1 MESRNLNLHQ
11 KTTTMQDQ
19 NRYLAPKFEKCSPY
33 EYWIPT
39 APLDPFNSVY
49 RTPCLHWAAQ
59 SMLRR
64 VQPARGATR
73 RTLRQS
79 RAAANAIPRSTS
91 KFAPRTH
98 AHKAREISCSS
109 IAIVPFSSVSNQGLW
124 IDHQHHGLTHTLAIW
139 RNFFVPF
146 DISWQMKMA
155 PHQRPHKEPLVEQD
169 QKLNTWHM

>member
-1 MESRNLNLHQ
+1 MASKHYQWLTLWLV
-11 KTTTMQDQ
+11 
-19 NRYLAPKFEKCSPY
+19 YLFSKVLYFPC
-33 EYWIPT
+33 
-39 APLDPFNSVY
+39 NSVNV
-49 RTPCLHWAAQ
+49 TPCLLWLSRPVNAKEEY
-59 SMLRR
+59 SRR
-64 VQPARGATR
+64 DDATH
-73 RTLRQS
+73 T
-79 RAAANAIPRSTS
+79 TS
-91 KFAPRTH
+91 KSRCSQCHTAQYKQICAVCAPTH